1 MNAKSEGHRMGTL
14 GCYTLKAF
22 KTYFEEEPV
31 TQKVIFFKIAHHIYS
46 HRAEVRVNVALGKV
60 VSELNVS
67 TVQYW
72 TSAVLAFVS
81 PFH

>member
-1 MNAKSEGHRMGTL
+1 MNVKSEGHRMGTL

-22 KTYFEEEPV
+22 EAYSEKEPV
-31 TQKVIFFKIAHHIYS
+31 TYKVIFFKIAHHIYS
-46 HRAEVRVNVALGKV
+46 HRAEVRVNVTLGKA

-67 TVQYW
+67 IGLV
-72 TSAVLAFVS
+72 VMS